1 MPVYTATLF
10 SMAEHI
16 NPFIN
21 FRDGMKGVPAF
32 FGGDTRNLLNV
43 DVDDN
48 GFLELRKGTQVD
60 NSRLFGTYPRVIRRT
75 HVRSINRTTEKDQ
88 INFSN
93 DTLTIG
99 LADRQSLLT
108 ALDGETELR
117 VISGKRSV
125 AVRVFGRTRTIVNE
139 RTKVLTFSMRLVAGG
154 SQTFR
159 DGEEVYVVILKSDD
173 ERETYL
179 ENDNRLKYSEGDQFF
194 VAHYLGD
201 TPDEAVTRYYKFPKN
216 THAVPIRKGRILLL
230 ADGENQHFIDVLNNR
245 QYDWDLTPPL
255 LTQAKPRRILP
266 EFTNLMNYLIT
277 QYRANPSLDVFRNF
291 PFDKVVG
298 IDLAIIGWKF
308 TYEDPDLAIS
318 TKASKSV
325 YIELE
330 SPTVALLSW
339 LYSGPI
345 SVGDPV
351 VTHDHVYLG
360 LQHLDII
367 DGGDVS
373 TIEAQSRQRPEFVF
387 DTENRP
393 DWATHIGSYSTPI
406 PRSFY
411 RTITSDLS
419 TADEN
424 ATAWEVQT
432 TAIGTGLIATGAI
445 VASSV
450 FVVTGVPFV
459 IIGLIALSIGDDDDT
474 RQYKVDIDAVEQIT
488 DEEYLRYE
496 LHRLPLDPV
505 DAYTYALPAA
515 RETDVV
521 YLDAFYN
528 ESPPEKLDAI
538 TLHAGRIYGVN
549 RETEEIVFSHIDGV
563 GNNNYFAFP
572 LSNALPTA
580 ASGISPVETI
590 EQMPNRGGLYVFKR
604 DSIHYIDGQNIFSGL
619 YDINVS
625 AQTDISAA
633 DYKKNVGCISARS
646 VKNDG
651 SMVLFVGSDG
661 QIYSLS
667 GKTAQ
672 PIGVDVKPIIQDLE
686 IDDLQ
691 DIVTEWYNERFYLT
705 LPNKTL
711 ILNTE
716 RKYWTSFDWILKD
729 ILWSRGG
736 RNAESIFYGL
746 TEFDDLVQLM
756 VDNPDEVFPVMWEA
770 NTLIRRT
777 CSLLTG
783 VYVYTDRRE
792 RVIVT
797 VEGNEP
803 PKTQR
808 KVFRPTL
815 GNKYRVGCHVKGRN
829 MEIKVETEK
838 PVMIDRIELEENY

>member
-1 MPVYTATLF
+1 MPFFTATLF

-21 FRDGMKGVPAF
+21 FRDGIKGVPAF
-32 FGGDTRNLLNV
+32 FGGDTRDLLNV

-48 GFLELRKGTQVD
+48 GFLALRKGMQID
-60 NSRLFGTYPRVIRRT
+60 NSRLFGTYPRMLKRRY
-75 HVRSINRTTEKDQ
+75 VSNINAATERTD
-88 INFSN
+88 IHFSGN
-93 DTLTIG
+93 TLKIG
-99 LADRQSLLT
+99 LDDHSALLSG
-108 ALDGETELR
+108 LDGDAELR
-117 VISGKRSV
+117 VISGKNSV
-125 AVRVFGRTRTIVNE
+125 AVRIFGRTRTIVNE
-139 RTKVLTFSMRLVAGG
+139 RTKILTFSMRLVGGG

-159 DGEEVYVVILKSDD
+159 DDEEVFVVILRDD
-173 ERETYL
+173 REREIYL
-179 ENDNRLKYSEGDQFF
+179 KNDNRLKHSEGDTFT

-201 TPDEAVTRYYKFPKN
+201 TPDEAVTRYYQFPKG
-216 THAVPIRKGRILLL
+216 THTVSVRKGRILLI
-230 ADGENQHFIDVLNNR
+230 ADGENQYFIDVRENR

-255 LTQAKPRRILP
+255 LTEGISRRIVP
-266 EFTNLMNYLIT
+266 EFSILMNRLLVN
-277 QYRANPSLDVFRNF
+277 YRANQNLDVYRNF

-308 TYEDPDLAIS
+308 TYENPDLAIS

-330 SPTVALLSW
+330 SPTVAFLSW
-339 LYSGPI
+339 LYSGPV

-351 VTHDHVYLG
+351 STYDHVYLG
-360 LQHLDII
+360 LLHLGII
-367 DGGDVS
+367 SNNEVA
-373 TIEAQSRQRPEFVF
+373 TIEAQSRQRPEFTF
-387 DTENRP
+387 NTENRP
-393 DWATHIGSYSTPI
+393 DWATHLGIYQTPI
-406 PRSFY
+406 PRSLY
-411 RTITSDLS
+411 RSITSDLS
-419 TADEN
+419 TEDEN
-424 ATAWEVQT
+424 ATAWEIQT
-432 TAIGTGLIATGAI
+432 TAVGTGLIATGAVI
-445 VASSV
+445 ASSV
-450 FVVTGVPFV
+450 FVAVGVPFV
-459 IIGLIALSIGDDDDT
+459 ILGLIALSIGDGDDS
-474 RQYKVDIDAVEQIT
+474 RQYKVDLDAVEQIT
-488 DEEYLRYE
+488 DVEYLRYE
-496 LHRLPLDPV
+496 LHRLPLEHGDT
-505 DAYTYALPAA
+505 YTYPLPAE

-528 ESPPEKLDAI
+528 QTPPEKLDAI

-549 RETEEIVFSHIDGV
+549 RETEEIVFSHIDGN

-572 LSNALPTA
+572 LQNALPTA

-672 PIGVDVKPIIQDLE
+672 PIGVDVKPIIRGLE

-705 LPNKTL
+705 LPDRVL

-716 RKYWTSFDWILKD
+716 RKYWTSFDWVLKD

-736 RNAESIFYGL
+736 RNSESIFYGL
-746 TEFDDLVQLM
+746 TEDDDLVQLM
-756 VDNPDEVFPVMWEA
+756 VDNPDEVFPVRWQA

-783 VYVYTDRRE
+783 VYVYTDRKE

-815 GNKYRVGCHVKGRN
+815 GNKYRTGCHVKGRN
-829 MEIKVETEK
+829 LEIKVETDK